1 MLRARRGAGVVQG
14 RRRGVWPGYALVE
27 LLSVLLSSRGV
38 SLSAGESSS
47 AGFLLPFLESA
58 QISRPFAGRR
68 IWLEFYPVALR
79 PVFWSGA
86 RF

>member
-47 AGFLLPFLESA
+47 AGFLLPF
-58 QISRPFAGRR
+58 
-68 IWLEFYPVALR
+68 
-79 PVFWSGA
+79 
-86 RF
+86 